1 MVSGGA
7 QLVSHIATR
16 MVAEP
21 DSSWGMY
28 SSPPGRQESGG
39 SFGAIQRNR
48 DGVPVWNGEPSS
60 LEEFTEA
67 CLRYEQTVVKE
78 KRYLCGPRIASEL
91 RGPAKRVL
99 LGKQADWL
107 SFDGGVRKLIET
119 LRQGRGQPMVPEM
132 SELLMKYFKG
142 TKRVKGESMGDYV
155 TRKAE
160 AYTRAQQSMARYLQ
174 EQRPSSTSRTWTSGG
189 GSRWSD
195 RYSRSGRSS
204 RPSAPSERE
213 GPGTALGS
221 EVGEHEVIDGEGAE
235 EPDQPGAEGR
245 DGLPAERS
253 WWHDPEDGWG
263 GWHRD
268 WWWRQP
274 WYQNWSH
281 SDHTYDTTEWSRH
294 QLPEI
299 LPEFIQGW
307 YLLIDSG
314 LDVMERNVLQAELRG
329 DFKVQ
334 SVEDV
339 LRKHWHDADLRRRDS
354 EKGKFMANIAEL
366 EGEDPEWACLGD
378 WDPDQL
384 EAEGYSLE
392 EIEAMAAEQETQK
405 EALVAFQEA
414 KRTLKEAR
422 ARQHAVKTSRQFYSV
437 RSRMSSTG
445 GKGSGKDGPLKCF
458 RCGGPHKV
466 AQCPEK
472 PKESAN
478 VSVPEESAPFVFLAE
493 AESVQEESAWMSTEM
508 GQCPR
513 PALTTAQVV
522 EEGKAVLDGGA
533 TRSIG
538 SIYALSKVLELNEAR
553 RGEDGLKELDMEDR
567 PSFGFGNS
575 SRDRCASTASL
586 AVPWNGAEKVLKV
599 HALDKGTS
607 PVLLSIHSL
616 RRLGAI
622 IDFECDKAVFRN
634 VDPRKVVKL
643 ERSAAGHQV
652 LPLTEDAFQDA
663 LELEHPV
670 PAFDDLG

>member
-1 MVSGGA
+1 
-7 QLVSHIATR
+7 

-21 DSSWGMY
+21 ESSLVMY

-39 SFGAIQRNR
+39 SLGAIQRNR
-48 DGVPVWNGEPSS
+48 DGVPVWNGEPST

-174 EQRPSSTSRTWTSGG
+174 EQRGVKPSQGWSMSG

-195 RYSRSGRSS
+195 RYSRSGRST
-204 RPSAPSERE
+204 RPSVPSES
-213 GPGTALGS
+213 PGTALGS
-221 EVGEHEVIDGEGAE
+221 EAGDHEVAAGEDGGDQDPQATAE
-235 EPDQPGAEGR
+235 WDQRWTEAP
-245 DGLPAERS
+245 
-253 WWHDPEDGWG
+253 WWQDAEDGWRSWYRD
-263 GWHRD
+263 GW
-268 WWWRQP
+268 WQQP
-274 WYQNWSH
+274 WQSSWSH
-281 SDHTYDTTEWSRH
+281 SDHTYDTTEWSRS

-307 YLLIDSG
+307 YLFIDSG

-334 SVEDV
+334 AVEDV

-354 EKGKFMANIAEL
+354 EKGKFMSNLAEL
-366 EGEDPEWACLGD
+366 DGEDPEWACLGE
-378 WDPDQL
+378 WDPEQL
-384 EAEGYSLE
+384 EAEGYSLD
-392 EIEAMAAEQETQK
+392 EIEAMAVEQETQK

-437 RSRMSSTG
+437 KSRMSATG
-445 GKGSGKDGPLKCF
+445 GKGSGRDGPIKCF

-478 VSVPEESAPFVFLAE
+478 VSIPEESAPFVFLAE
-493 AESVQEESAWMSTEM
+493 AEEDTEESALMSTES
-508 GQCPR
+508 QTTSP
-513 PALTTAQVV
+513 PTLTTAQV
-522 EEGKAVLDGGA
+522 
-533 TRSIG
+533 
-538 SIYALSKVLELNEAR
+538 
-553 RGEDGLKELDMEDR
+553 
-567 PSFGFGNS
+567 
-575 SRDRCASTASL
+575 
-586 AVPWNGAEKVLKV
+586 
-599 HALDKGTS
+599 
-607 PVLLSIHSL
+607 
-616 RRLGAI
+616 
-622 IDFECDKAVFRN
+622 
-634 VDPRKVVKL
+634 
-643 ERSAAGHQV
+643 
-652 LPLTEDAFQDA
+652 
-663 LELEHPV
+663 
-670 PAFDDLG
+670 

>member
-1 MVSGGA
+1 
-7 QLVSHIATR
+7 

-21 DSSWGMY
+21 ESSLVMY

-39 SFGAIQRNR
+39 SLGAIQRNR
-48 DGVPVWNGEPSS
+48 DGVPVWNGEPST

-174 EQRPSSTSRTWTSGG
+174 EQRGVKPSQGWSMSG

-195 RYSRSGRSS
+195 RYSRSGRST
-204 RPSAPSERE
+204 RPSVPSES
-213 GPGTALGS
+213 PGTALGS
-221 EVGEHEVIDGEGAE
+221 EAGDHEVAAGEDGGDQDPQATAE
-235 EPDQPGAEGR
+235 WDQRWTEAP
-245 DGLPAERS
+245 
-253 WWHDPEDGWG
+253 WWQDAEDGWRSWYRD
-263 GWHRD
+263 GW
-268 WWWRQP
+268 WQQP
-274 WYQNWSH
+274 WQSSWSH
-281 SDHTYDTTEWSRH
+281 SDHTYDTTEWSRS

-307 YLLIDSG
+307 YLFIDSG

-334 SVEDV
+334 AVEDV

-354 EKGKFMANIAEL
+354 EKGKFMSNLAEL
-366 EGEDPEWACLGD
+366 DGEDPEWACLGE
-378 WDPDQL
+378 WDPEQL
-384 EAEGYSLE
+384 EAEGYSLD
-392 EIEAMAAEQETQK
+392 EIEAMAVEQETQK

-437 RSRMSSTG
+437 KSRMSATG
-445 GKGSGKDGPLKCF
+445 GKGSGRDGPIKCF

-478 VSVPEESAPFVFLAE
+478 VSIPEESAPFVFLAE
-493 AESVQEESAWMSTEM
+493 AEEDTEESALMSTES
-508 GQCPR
+508 QTTSP
-513 PALTTAQVV
+513 PTLTTAQVV

-553 RGEDGLKELDMEDR
+553 RGVDGLKELDMEDR

-586 AVPWNGAEKVLKV
+586 AVPWNGSEKVLKV

-607 PVLLSIHSL
+607 PILMSIHSL

-622 IDFECDKAVFRN
+622 VDFECDKAVFRH

-652 LPLTEDAFQDA
+652 LPLTEDAFKDA
-663 LELEHPV
+663 QELEHPV